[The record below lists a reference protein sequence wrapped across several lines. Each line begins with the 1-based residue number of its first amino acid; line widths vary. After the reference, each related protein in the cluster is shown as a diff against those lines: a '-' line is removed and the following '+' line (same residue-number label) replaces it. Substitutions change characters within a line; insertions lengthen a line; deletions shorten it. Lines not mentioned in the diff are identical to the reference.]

1 LHGRPALDAY
11 NPLPNHA
18 SRHDMA
24 PQTDESPHMQAD
36 HFAPTLVRWQR
47 LHGRHDLPWQH
58 GDAYGV
64 WVSEIMLQQTQ
75 VQTVIGYYARF
86 MARFPTL
93 ATLAAADEGSVM
105 ESWSGLGYYARAR
118 NLHRAARELM
128 QRFDGRF
135 PAAVDDIAS
144 LPGIGRSTAAAIAT
158 FCFGAHEPILDG
170 NVKRVFARVFGIEG
184 FPGARAVEQQ
194 MWALARELMPACDGA
209 AYTQALM
216 DLGATLC
223 SRSRP
228 RCADCPLRA
237 CCVAQRDGRQRELP
251 APRPAKARPQRLRFA
266 LLIECAGRVLLER
279 RPGHGIW
286 GGLLSLP
293 ELAAQTLPD
302 ALAESGRWLANHGLP
317 DSDVE
322 AMTPVIHG
330 FTHFELHLVPLHVD
344 VESSATPLL
353 AGETPLHWQVLDGA
367 AEAALPAPVRKLLAQ
382 HDASRGA
389 PRLLP

>member
-1 LHGRPALDAY
+1 
-11 NPLPNHA
+11 
-18 SRHDMA
+18 MA
-24 PQTDESPHMQAD
+24 PQTDASPLVQND
-36 HFAPTLVRWQR
+36 DFAPTLVRWQR

-86 MARFPTL
+86 MARFPTV
-93 ATLAAADEGSVM
+93 AALAAADEGSVM

-118 NLHRAARELM
+118 NLHRAAREVM

-135 PAAVDDIAS
+135 PATAGDIAS

-184 FPGARAVEQQ
+184 YPGVRVVEQQ
-194 MWALARELMPACDGA
+194 MWVLARELMPTRDGA
-209 AYTQALM
+209 VYTQALM
-216 DLGATLC
+216 DLGATVC
-223 SRSRP
+223 TRARP

-237 CCVAQRDGRQRELP
+237 RCVAQHAGRQRELP
-251 APRPAKARPQRLRFA
+251 APRPAKVRPQRLRFA

-279 RPGHGIW
+279 RPGQGIW

-293 ELAAQTLPD
+293 ELTAQTQPD
-302 ALAESGRWLANHGLP
+302 ALAEAGRWLTIHGL
-317 DSDVE
+317 SDHAAE
-322 AMTPVIHG
+322 AMAPVVHG
-330 FTHFELHLVPLHVD
+330 FTHFELHLVPLHVCIA
-344 VESSATPLL
+344 SSATPVL
-353 AGETPLHWQVLDGA
+353 AAETALHWQPLDSA
-367 AEAALPAPVRKLLAQ
+367 TEAALPAPVRKLLAQ
-382 HDASRGA
+382 HDAGRST
-389 PRLLP
+389 PRRLP

>member
-1 LHGRPALDAY
+1 
-11 NPLPNHA
+11 
-18 SRHDMA
+18 MA
-24 PQTDESPHMQAD
+24 PQTDESPDLQAD
-36 HFAPTLVRWQR
+36 DFAPTLVRWQR
-47 LHGRHDLPWQH
+47 LHGRHDLPWQN

-93 ATLAAADEGSVM
+93 AALAAADEGSVM

-118 NLHRAARELM
+118 NLHRAAREVM

-135 PAAVDDIAS
+135 PAAVDDITS
-144 LPGIGRSTAAAIAT
+144 LPGIGRSTGAAIAT

-194 MWALARELMPACDGA
+194 MWALARGLMPACNGA

-216 DLGATLC
+216 DLGATVC
-223 SRSRP
+223 TRGRP
-228 RCADCPLRA
+228 RCADCPLRDR
-237 CCVAQRDGRQRELP
+237 CVARRDTRQRELP
-251 APRPAKARPQRLRFA
+251 APRPAKVRPQRLRFA

-279 RPGHGIW
+279 RPGQGIW

-302 ALAESGRWLANHGLP
+302 ALVEAGRWLASHGL
-317 DSDVE
+317 SDHAVE
-322 AMTPVIHG
+322 AMSPVVHG
-330 FTHFELHLVPLHVD
+330 FTHFELHLVPLHV
-344 VESSATPLL
+344 SMGNSAAPLL
-353 AGETPLHWQVLDGA
+353 AAETALHWQPLDGA
-367 AEAALPAPVRKLLAQ
+367 TEAALPAPIRKLLAQ
-382 HDASRGA
+382 RDACHRTPRG
-389 PRLLP
+389 LP